1 MGSVALCTKGP
12 SVPPVTVMS
21 PLTKSLTGSL
31 SVKVTLV
38 LWPEASVL
46 AALVTTTVGGTVSMV
61 KGVMLVVLV
70 TPPVIT
76 SKTGV

>member
-1 MGSVALCTKGP
+1 MGSVALLWKFD
-12 SVPPVTVMS
+12 SAPPVTWTSSAV
-21 PLTKSLTGSL
+21 KSLTGSL

-61 KGVMLVVLV
+61 KGVMGVVLV
-70 TPPVIT
+70 TPPVVT
-76 SKTGV
+76 FSCGV